1 MGKRE
6 DILEATLHL
15 INKEGLQSVTFSKI
29 LKRANVGSS
38 TVYHYFKDK
47 EQLVNE
53 LFNIVRIHRTEEVLK
68 KYDASQTIYERIK
81 TLLWNMAKYALN
93 FPKEL
98 IFLENY
104 SYSPYIAEEVRNAQ
118 DPSVLEVISI
128 IREGQQQGMIKEMDQ
143 IILIQLLYGMITSVI
158 KGYLAGEYELERA
171 QIQQVI
177 ELCWKTIK
185 V

>member
-6 DILEATLHL
+6 DILKATLFL
-15 INKEGLQSVTFSKI
+15 INKDGLQSVTFAKI
-29 LKRANVGSS
+29 FQQANVGSS

-53 LFNIVRIHRTEEVLK
+53 LFNIVRIHRSEEVLK
-68 KYDASQTIYERIK
+68 QYDAGQTIYVRIK
-81 TLLWNMAKYALN
+81 MLLWNQAHYALN
-93 FPKEL
+93 FPDEL
-98 IFLENY
+98 TFLENY
-104 SYSPYIAEEVRNAQ
+104 SYSPYIAEEIRNAQ
-118 DPSVLEVISI
+118 DPSVIEAFSV
-128 IREGQQQGMIKEMDQ
+128 IREGQQQGMIKEMEP

-158 KGYLAGEYELERA
+158 KGYLAGEYKLEQP
-171 QIQQVI
+171 QIQQII